1 MPETVGPGDLP
12 GERYRIEALLGTGGM
27 AAVWRAHDL
36 VLDRAVA
43 VKVPREGWPEEFPRR
58 LRREARAAAGLSHP
72 NITGVYDYGEHRGV
86 PYVVMELLDGESLA
100 DRLARGPLPW
110 REAAAVCAAIGDALD
125 AAHAA
130 GIVHRDIK
138 PANVFQTPVAVKVL
152 DFGIAFT
159 GPDPAGGPVLGTPAY
174 TAPELLDGAPP
185 SPAADV
191 FSLGVVLRQALTG
204 GPPEP
209 AGAPAPGGLPGD
221 VPAEIAGLCARCA
234 DPRPGVRPAAAEAA
248 RALADAAGVQLLRV
262 VPEDAPGTTR
272 DAPREPRAHDRTR
285 VLHDPLP
292 APQTAAPPAADE
304 PAAPDGGAPAS
315 PRKPLVIAVA
325 AAGLVALVAVLLAT
339 LSPDEPPPGAPPAG
353 PSDGPAAVAG
363 GAPCE
368 VAYRVDGTWPAG
380 FQATVR
386 ITNLGDGPIDGWRLG
401 FDLPDGQAV
410 TQLWNGTPAQDGA
423 AVTVTPA
430 GWNRS
435 IPAGGTVEFGFLGSS
450 DGTDGD
456 ATAPEGFTLN
466 GSSCR

>member
-12 GERYRIEALLGTGGM
+12 GERYRIEAPLGSGGM
-27 AAVWRAHDL
+27 ATVWRAHDL

-43 VKVPREGWPEEFPRR
+43 VKVPRDGWPEESTRR
-58 LRREARAAAGLSHP
+58 LRQEAQAAAALAHP
-72 NITGVYDYGEHRGV
+72 NITGVHDYGEHRGV
-86 PYVVMELLDGESLA
+86 PYVVMELLEGETLA

-110 REAAAVCAAIGDALD
+110 REAAAVCAGIGDALA

-138 PANVFQTPVAVKVL
+138 PANVFLTPVAVKVL

-204 GPPEP
+204 GPPGAADLP
-209 AGAPAPGGLPGD
+209 AD
-221 VPAEIAGLCARCA
+221 VPADLAALCRRCA
-234 DPRPGVRPAAAEAA
+234 GPRPDARPDAGATA
-248 RALADAAGVQLLRV
+248 RALAEAAGVQLLRV
-262 VPEDAPGTTR
+262 VPDDPPPPRAPGR
-272 DAPREPRAHDRTR
+272 HERTR
-285 VLHDPLP
+285 VLDDPLP
-292 APQTAAPPAADE
+292 GPEPVTPAPP
-304 PAAPDGGAPAS
+304 PVPAS
-315 PRKPLVIAVA
+315 PRKPLIIAGAVGGA
-325 AAGLVALVAVLLAT
+325 VALVAVLLAL
-339 LSPDEPPPGAPPAG
+339 LSPGAPSAG
-353 PSDGPAAVAG
+353 TSGGPTAG
-363 GAPCE
+363 ARDTSCE
-368 VAYRVDGTWPAG
+368 VAYRVDGSWPAG

-410 TQLWNGTPAQDGA
+410 TQLWNGTPAQDGS

-430 GWNRS
+430 DWNRS

-450 DGTDGD
+450 DGDGG
-456 ATAPEGFTLN
+456 TTPEGFRLN
-466 GSSCR
+466 GSRCR